1 MKIFTLEYN
10 EAAFIIATIG
20 RLPIESGA
28 ASIFA
33 KLQQQ
38 AALITPPTEPTLP
51 QE

>member
-1 MKIFTLEYN
+1 MKTFTLEDN

-20 RLPIESGA
+20 RLPIETGA
-28 ASIFA
+28 SLIYA

>member
-1 MKIFTLEYN
+1 MKTFTLEDN

-20 RLPIESGA
+20 RLPIETGA
-28 ASIFA
+28 SQIYA

>member
-1 MKIFTLEYN
+1 MKTFTLEDN

-28 ASIFA
+28 APIFA

-38 AALITPPTEPTLP
+38 FALIIEEPTQL

>member
-1 MKIFTLEYN
+1 MKTFTLEDN

-28 ASIFA
+28 APIYT

-38 AALITPPTEPTLP
+38 AALITPPAEPTLP